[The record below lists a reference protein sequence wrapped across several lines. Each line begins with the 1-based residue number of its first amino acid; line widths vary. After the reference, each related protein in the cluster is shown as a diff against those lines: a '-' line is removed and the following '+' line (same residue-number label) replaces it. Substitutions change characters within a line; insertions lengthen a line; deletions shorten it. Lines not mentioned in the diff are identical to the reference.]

1 MSPRASRPLPD
12 PAWAVLEV
20 EDSVASSIAALQP
33 ARRDTAFAVI
43 QQRGDH
49 HKSAI
54 YALSQTA
61 HDVGARAGMP
71 VLS

>member
-1 MSPRASRPLPD
+1 MPPRPSRPLPD

-20 EDSVASSIAALQP
+20 ESPPSALQP
-33 ARRDTAFAVI
+33 ALRDMAFAVI